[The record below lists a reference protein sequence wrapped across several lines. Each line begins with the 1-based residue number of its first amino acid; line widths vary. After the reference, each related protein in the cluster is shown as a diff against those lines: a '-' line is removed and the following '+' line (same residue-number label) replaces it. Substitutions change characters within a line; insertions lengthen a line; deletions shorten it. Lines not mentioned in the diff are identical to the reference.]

1 MSVSS
6 SGREKTELDI
16 DEVTRRES
24 TIETQGLG
32 LAMVEVRLRDMGY
45 KWDMEGGTLPMK
57 FTQARCGMS
66 LNVGYR

>member
-1 MSVSS
+1 VSVSS

-57 FTQARCGMS
+57 FTRPG
-66 LNVGYR
+66 VG